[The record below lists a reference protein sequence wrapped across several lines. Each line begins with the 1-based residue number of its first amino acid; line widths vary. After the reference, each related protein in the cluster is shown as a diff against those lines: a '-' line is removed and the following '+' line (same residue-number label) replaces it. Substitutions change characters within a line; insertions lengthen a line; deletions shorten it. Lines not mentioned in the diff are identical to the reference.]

1 MPRQSREKKVIPDP
15 PDLPS
20 TFDEPPNELHSGDSW
35 DCVRVGESLDLPV
48 KLADIR
54 LTESVWTGVDL
65 ASRRITGFH
74 CRDVVFDHCDLSSAL
89 LDGAD
94 LHRVR
99 FVGCRL
105 TGVLLSG
112 TKLSDVSVEDCAA
125 DLSNF
130 RAADASYLS
139 MERTFLREA
148 DFSMAE
154 LRNSSLLD
162 SDLSG
167 ANFADVRANN
177 LELHGCVLDGIRG
190 AASLTGVRIDLD
202 QVIPFGAAIV
212 ATMNVEVGDR
222 AR

>member
-1 MPRQSREKKVIPDP
+1 
-15 PDLPS
+15 
-20 TFDEPPNELHSGDSW
+20 
-35 DCVRVGESLDLPV
+35 
-48 KLADIR
+48 
-54 LTESVWTGVDL
+54 
-65 ASRRITGFH
+65 
-74 CRDVVFDHCDLSSAL
+74 
-89 LDGAD
+89 
-94 LHRVR
+94 
-99 FVGCRL
+99 
-105 TGVLLSG
+105 
-112 TKLSDVSVEDCAA
+112 
-125 DLSNF
+125 
-130 RAADASYLS
+130 